1 LNTVDYSSAADQIS
15 AIHQQLVKTEIY
27 RGYRPLPVALSGICG
42 AAASL
47 FQPHLV
53 PRGDVR
59 TWVVYWSIVA
69 VFSGLVAGS
78 GTVLNYLWEPEHGRR
93 RTRRVLG
100 QLGPALLAG
109 AVIALVGVVDTQ
121 LAPYLPGLWAILFGL
136 GIFASRPY
144 LPRTT
149 GWVALY
155 YLTAGALLLLFGR
168 GTSSAWVV
176 GGTFAVGQLSTA
188 AALTWNRERVFDA

>member
-1 LNTVDYSSAADQIS
+1 MDYSSAADQIS

-27 RGYRPLPVALSGICG
+27 RGYRPLPVALSGMCG
-42 AAASL
+42 AAGSL
-47 FQPHLV
+47 FQPYLV
-53 PRGDVR
+53 PRGNVR
-59 TWVVYWSIVA
+59 SWVVYWGIVA
-69 VFSGLVAGS
+69 VFGGLVAGS
-78 GTVLNYLWEPEHGRR
+78 GTVLNYLWESEHGRR

-109 AVIALVGVVDTQ
+109 VVITLVGVVDTR
-121 LAPYLPGLWAILFGL
+121 LAPFLPGLWAMVFGL

-155 YLTAGALLLLFGR
+155 YLTAGAMLLLLGR
-168 GTSSAWVV
+168 GSSSAWVV